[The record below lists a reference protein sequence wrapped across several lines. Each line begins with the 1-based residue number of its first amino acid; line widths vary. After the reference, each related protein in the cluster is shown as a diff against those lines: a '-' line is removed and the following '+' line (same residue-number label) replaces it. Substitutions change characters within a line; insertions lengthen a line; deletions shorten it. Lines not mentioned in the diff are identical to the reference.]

1 MEIDI
6 PELVYRCICYLD
18 FVTCAKINVINDC
31 YACNVITN
39 SNKFSIEINKLNK
52 RSDHKVININI
63 KCDKKRPKCNKK
75 ITIFK
80 YEADTFMRGIIMTDY
95 IGTCFKETIRA
106 LTRNVNVQKCK
117 IYDQGVSTE
126 LKKMRIIKYELYV
139 KDQYENNNKVE
150 IEKAKYIN
158 ILMNKL
164 IIRKAKSKCEEI
176 LKIL

>member
-1 MEIDI
+1 
-6 PELVYRCICYLD
+6 
-18 FVTCAKINVINDC
+18 
-31 YACNVITN
+31 
-39 SNKFSIEINKLNK
+39 
-52 RSDHKVININI
+52 
-63 KCDKKRPKCNKK
+63 
-75 ITIFK
+75 
-80 YEADTFMRGIIMTDY
+80 MTDY

-139 KDQYENNNKVE
+139 KDQYENNNKIYKVE
-150 IEKAKYIN
+150 IENAKYIN

-164 IIRKAKSKCEEI
+164 IISKAKSKCGEI

>member
-1 MEIDI
+1 M
-6 PELVYRCICYLD
+6 
-18 FVTCAKINVINDC
+18 
-31 YACNVITN
+31 
-39 SNKFSIEINKLNK
+39 NKLNK
-52 RSDHKVININI
+52 ISVHKVININI

-80 YEADTFMRGIIMTDY
+80 YEADTFMREIIMTDY
-95 IGTCFKETIRA
+95 IGTCFKEIIRA

-139 KDQYENNNKVE
+139 KDQYENNNKIYKVE
-150 IEKAKYIN
+150 IEIAKYIN

-164 IIRKAKSKCEEI
+164 IIRKAKSKCLEI
-176 LKIL
+176 LRIL